1 MLLQKTEIPYK
12 KRKLKQFQMKKSNSG
27 GEDVYTLFQSIWCH
41 KLRFFGSFE
50 DWVLFLAHTN
60 THFSNFEYFVKM
72 QAINRFI
79 SRNISMVIFVF
90 HRIRHFSKWCKV
102 YDVVLYFIQSNVGRC
117 LQKKGSIYFAT
128 FSCFVK
134 KDIFLFLIRKRQRLT
149 SL

>member
-1 MLLQKTEIPYK
+1 MIKVKNGFLSFPSKCKNMMKRLMFCILSYLYNIIKITCLELNTNFEWNNKIRATLQNKISS
-12 KRKLKQFQMKKSNSG
+12 RKQKLNKSKQKSNN

-90 HRIRHFSKWCKV
+90 YRIRHFSK
-102 YDVVLYFIQSNVGRC
+102 
-117 LQKKGSIYFAT
+117 
-128 FSCFVK
+128 
-134 KDIFLFLIRKRQRLT
+134 
-149 SL
+149 